1 MIVLS
6 LYGLRKN
13 KFKRALA
20 AVALLAAIVLLF
32 SLMVRQQLPL
42 DVVAEEEAAAYPGN
56 SVGLDTAVNAAATI
70 PDTLSADDALI
81 SGGELYQEES
91 PDEEEN
97 SQNNNATSG
106 EEALSADGASVSDG
120 SFAGS
125 NEDERYPG
133 EPLRVLTDPPVEN
146 VAALSGPENYWAAL
160 LATLCE

>member
-32 SLMVRQQLPL
+32 SFMVRQQLPL
-42 DVVAEEEAAAYPGN
+42 DAVAEEEAAAYPENGT
-56 SVGLDTAVNAAATI
+56 GAGAMLNAAAAI
-70 PDTLSADDALI
+70 PDTLSNDQTLTEEKAP
-81 SGGELYQEES
+81 YQEES

-97 SQNNNATSG
+97 SLNKNDKNATSG
-106 EEALSADGASVSDG
+106 EESLSSEADGASE
-120 SFAGS
+120 
-125 NEDERYPG
+125 NESYPG

-160 LATLCE
+160 LATVCE